1 MHTMQNN
8 SRGPCPPCSLPPR
21 QAGSLSQAVCK
32 TPVQLSLRVAHLAM
46 SSMLWDSV
54 MTNWLLITT
63 PSQLGKLAWMM
74 EGLDMSN
81 KSVKRHSAA
90 GRLGHKSC
98 CTFSSKGALFAKIQ
112 RVVVQSFP
120 HHKNVHIHE
129 SAQVLGLPEP
139 LVMRA
144 SEDCHLPL
152 EPLPH

>member
-8 SRGPCPPCSLPPR
+8 SRGPCPNCSLPPR

-46 SSMLWDSV
+46 SLMLWDSV
-54 MTNWLLITT
+54 MTSWLLITT

-90 GRLGHKSC
+90 GRLGHKYC
-98 CTFSSKGALFAKIQ
+98 CTFPSKGALFAKVQ
-112 RVVVQSFP
+112 RVDVQSFP
-120 HHKNVHIHE
+120 HHKNVHLHE
-129 SAQVLGLPEP
+129 SAQVLGLPEH